1 MKNIKGLSKRF
12 STSTKYVTTIA
23 LLSSMVAVPSKP
35 LEDHILEIAS
45 NLIHTP
51 SRLVSLRPAYESSRG
66 LITAGPSRK
75 QCVEL
80 PKLPLTSAGFRV
92 ASEVT
97 AFETQTGTSV
107 SCLTE
112 YLNDAPTWAQWT
124 DPSTSRKYEGVT
136 TWVAAAPQSRQL
148 VLQVDLI
155 PISLENQSNPLGWE
169 QSCAAGQF
177 NTYAQQLGTSLV
189 AAGLQHSVIRLGAE
203 MNGPWEAD
211 FIGTTTVEQ
220 NLWASCFANEVTGL
234 RQALGEHFLID
245 WNPNACYENIPYANY
260 YPGNAYVDILGLD
273 IYDGTCEAPSTSTTP
288 VTWNELVNE
297 PAGLA
302 SFVTFAIQQ
311 GKPMSFPEWGLLQ
324 NPNGDDPA
332 YINGIGATVAIGNF
346 AFEGYFDS
354 GSAGNLSLGPST
366 PLSLVAFRFWFQ
378 NPPKK
383 HSHRIKRSPRNDSP
397 RESWRVIRFQTA
409 TLSD

>member
-1 MKNIKGLSKRF
+1 MKSIKAPSKRLP
-12 STSTKYVTTIA
+12 TSTKYIATIA
-23 LLSSMVAVPSKP
+23 LLSTMVSLPSAP
-35 LEDHILEIAS
+35 HENHILAVAS
-45 NLIHTP
+45 NLRATP
-51 SRLVSLRPAYESSRG
+51 SKLVSLGLDHASSGG

-75 QCVEL
+75 KCVKLPEL
-80 PKLPLTSAGFRV
+80 PFTSAGYRV
-92 ASEVT
+92 TLAVATVE
-97 AFETQTGTSV
+97 AQTGTSV
-107 SCLTE
+107 SCVTE
-112 YLNDAPTWAQWT
+112 YLNGAPTWTQWT
-124 DPSTSRKYEGVT
+124 NPWITAKYEGLT

-155 PISLENQSNPLGWE
+155 PLSLKNQSNPLGWE

-189 AAGLQHSVIRLGAE
+189 AAGFQNSVIRLGAE

-220 NLWASCFANEVTGL
+220 NLWAACFANEVTGL

-245 WNPNACYENIPYANY
+245 WNPGACYENIPYANY

-273 IYDGTCEAPSTSTTP
+273 LYDGTCKAPSTSTTP
-288 VTWNELVNE
+288 VSWDQLVNE

-302 SFVTFAIQQ
+302 SFEAFAIQQ

-332 YINGIGATVAIGNF
+332 YINGIGATIAIGNF
-346 AFEGYFDS
+346 AFESYFDT
-354 GSAGNLSLGPST
+354 GSVGTLPLGPST
-366 PLSLVAFRFWFQ
+366 PLSLAAFRFWFQ
-378 NPPKK
+378 TPPRK
-383 HSHRIKRSPRNDSP
+383 HSHRVKRSPRSLD
-397 RESWRVIRFQTA
+397 
-409 TLSD
+409 LSQIGRIF